1 MMAHHNTLADSFP
14 SSFPIGGQPLGG
26 VKVTGMEAQPSR
38 LGQARN
44 WYFDNV
50 DALSADGWTKS
61 TLCEG
66 WTASH
71 LVAHVATGDQLFLAM
86 LFDALGKDRAGLD
99 LPTDFADRRQ
109 RFEAMSTWEPARLK
123 ETARKASEEAVAAIG
138 DAARE
143 APETIVNVPFGKVPI
158 PVVRGLRL
166 NEYII
171 HGHDLTPAI
180 GRSIPIPDWFI
191 DRALGD
197 SINLMSRLHQRSPHK
212 GKAAS
217 FHIHRTDG
225 EGEWVLRAADGQAVA
240 ESTHGKADVALRGS
254 GEGLYWVL
262 MGRGSPNDHGVEI
275 HGDPA
280 LAAGFKEW
288 FPGP

>member
-1 MMAHHNTLADSFP
+1 MESNPACSRSRTRLTLSRTSWQRHSGEIPKLTPAKSMLPSPRISLPAVKPYTTDSP
-14 SSFPIGGQPLGG
+14 ICQTGRAGPRIGGQPLGG

-44 WYFDNV
+44 WYFENV
-50 DALSADGWTKS
+50 DALPADGWTKS

-86 LFDALGKDRAGLD
+86 LFDALGKDRTGLD

-109 RFEAMSTWEPARLK
+109 RFEAMATWEPARLK
-123 ETARKASEEAVAAIG
+123 ETARKASEETVAAIG

-143 APETIVNVPFGKVPI
+143 APDTIVNVPFGKVPI

-180 GRSIPIPDWFI
+180 GRPIPIPDWFI
-191 DRALGD
+191 ERAGF
-197 SINLMSRLHQRSPHK
+197 QGRS
-212 GKAAS
+212 AS
-217 FHIHRTDG
+217 Q
-225 EGEWVLRAADGQAVA
+225 RAAVCAVLQTR
-240 ESTHGKADVALRGS
+240 SRVSRQPC
-254 GEGLYWVL
+254 
-262 MGRGSPNDHGVEI
+262 R
-275 HGDPA
+275 
-280 LAAGFKEW
+280 
-288 FPGP
+288 

>member
-1 MMAHHNTLADSFP
+1 MMEQRL
-14 SSFPIGGQPLGG
+14 
-26 VKVTGMEAQPSR
+26 SR
-38 LGQARN
+38 LQQAGD
-44 WYFDNV
+44 WYLQAV
-50 DALSADGWTKS
+50 DAIPAGGWTGG

-66 WTASH
+66 WTAAH
-71 LVAHVATGDQLFLAM
+71 VVAHVATGDQLFRALV
-86 LFDALGKDRAGLD
+86 FDALGKDRAGLD
-99 LPTDFADRRQ
+99 LPTDFPDRQ
-109 RFEAMSTWEPARLK
+109 RRFQLMSTWEPAKLK
-123 ETARKASEEAVAAIG
+123 ESAHAESTQTVAAI
-138 DAARE
+138 AE
-143 APETIVNVPFGKVPI
+143 AIERAPQAMVNVPFGLSPM
-158 PVVRGLRL
+158 PVVRALRL

-171 HGHDLTPAI
+171 HGHDLMPAI
-180 GRSIPIPDWFI
+180 GRKIPIPEWFI
-191 DRALGD
+191 DRGLGD
-197 SINLMSRLHQRSPHK
+197 SFTLMARLHQRSPHK

>member
-1 MMAHHNTLADSFP
+1 
-14 SSFPIGGQPLGG
+14 
-26 VKVTGMEAQPSR
+26 MEAQPSR
-38 LGQARN
+38 LRQAGD
-44 WYFDNV
+44 WYLDNV
-50 DALSADGWTKS
+50 EAVPADGWGHS
-61 TLCEG
+61 TLCAG
-66 WTASH
+66 WTARH
-71 LVAHVATGDQLFLAM
+71 VVAHVASGDQLFLAM
-86 LFDALGKDRAGLD
+86 LMDALGKDRTGLD

-109 RFEAMSTWEPARLK
+109 RFEAMSNWEPARLK
-123 ETARKASEEAVAAIG
+123 ESAKTASVDMVAAVG

-143 APETIVNVPFGKVPI
+143 APQTIVNVPFGQVPI

-180 GRSIPIPDWFI
+180 GRSLPIPDWFI

-197 SINLMSRLHQRSPHK
+197 SINMMSRLHQRSPHK

-225 EGEWVLRAADGQAVA
+225 EGEWILRAADGQAVA
-240 ESTHGKADVALRGS
+240 ESTHGKADVALRGP

-262 MGRGSPNDHGVEI
+262 MGRGSPGDHGIEI

-280 LAAGFKEW
+280 LGAGFKEW